1 MSKKTTN
8 LLGIVI
14 AIVAGTY
21 FNLML
26 CNTCITE
33 TEDTPTVENTVDVA
47 KNKMLAEKKNER
59 QNLDK
64 NN

>member
-33 TEDTPTVENTVDVA
+33 AEDTPSFEKTEEVA
-47 KNKMLAEKKNER
+47 NNSLLAEKK
-59 QNLDK
+59 K
-64 NN
+64 

>member
-26 CNTCITE
+26 CNTCVTE
-33 TEDTPTVENTVDVA
+33 TVDNPSVENTEDVA
-47 KNKMLAEKKNER
+47 NNRMLAQKKNEL

>member
-1 MSKKTTN
+1 MSKRTTN
-8 LLGIVI
+8 ILGIVI

-26 CNTCITE
+26 CNTCT
-33 TEDTPTVENTVDVA
+33 TKTDVVSSVENIEDVA
-47 KNKMLAEKKNER
+47 KNRMLAEEKIIQ
-59 QNLDK
+59 QNLDQ